1 VTQRPSELSVAAVT
15 PPAPTTVALPGTR
28 PEGTVRPDPDPRLT
42 GTAGDERDV
51 RLYRRMRFIRRFE
64 ETLLS
69 LFEEGV
75 LNGTTHACVGQ
86 EADCVAV
93 IEHLRP
99 GDHIFSN
106 HRCHGHYLAWT
117 GDAVGL
123 LAEVMGKSHG
133 VVGGIGGSQHLCAP
147 GFKSNGI
154 LGGTLPAAAGIA
166 LAMKLAG
173 DDAIST
179 VFMGDGAWGEGIVY
193 ETMNMAALWE
203 LPLLVVVENNGYSQS
218 TPIRLNMAGDIQ
230 GRFAAFGIETAHIDS
245 TDVLEIDAVAARQV
259 EAVRATRRPHGLIID
274 TYRLCHHSKS
284 DDNRPET
291 EIAERWTVEPLVIH
305 GRRLPDG
312 VRERVDA
319 DVEEALNE
327 IVTRELT

>member
-1 VTQRPSELSVAAVT
+1 
-15 PPAPTTVALPGTR
+15 
-28 PEGTVRPDPDPRLT
+28 
-42 GTAGDERDV
+42 
-51 RLYRRMRFIRRFE
+51 MRFIRRFE
-64 ETLLS
+64 ETLLA
-69 LFEEGV
+69 LFDQGV

-93 IEHLRP
+93 VEHLRP

-123 LAEVMGKSHG
+123 LAEVMGKPHG

-166 LAMKLAG
+166 LAMKLSG
-173 DDAIST
+173 DEAIST
-179 VFMGDGAWGEGIVY
+179 VFMGDGAWGEGVVY
-193 ETMNMAALWE
+193 EAMNMAALWE

-218 TPIRLNMAGDIQ
+218 TPIQLNMAGDIAR
-230 GRFAAFGIETAHIDS
+230 RFAAFGIETAHLDS

-259 EAVRATRRPHGLIID
+259 EAVRTSRRPHGLIID

-284 DDNRPET
+284 DDNRPEA
-291 EIAERWTVEPLVIH
+291 EIAERWTIEPLVVH
-305 GRRLPDG
+305 GQRLPDD
-312 VRERVDA
+312 VRQRVDA
-319 DVEEALNE
+319 DVEEALGE
-327 IVTRELT
+327 IVARELA

>member
-1 VTQRPSELSVAAVT
+1 MTQSPSGVRAAAARTSTAAVDAS
-15 PPAPTTVALPGTR
+15 PPTSTEPDAIR
-28 PEGTVRPDPDPRLT
+28 DPDPRLT
-42 GTAGDERDV
+42 GAPDDTRDE

-64 ETLLS
+64 ETLLA
-69 LFEEGV
+69 LFEEGA

-117 GDAVGL
+117 GDAAGL
-123 LAEVMGKSHG
+123 LAEVMGKPNG

-166 LAMKLAG
+166 LAMKLSG

-179 VFMGDGAWGEGIVY
+179 VFTGDGAWGEGVVY
-193 ETMNMAALWE
+193 ETMNMAALWK

-218 TPIRLNMAGDIQ
+218 TPIRLNMAGDIA
-230 GRFAAFGIETAHIDS
+230 GRLAAFGIETAHVDS
-245 TDVLEIDAVAARQV
+245 TDVLAIDAVAAEQI
-259 EAVRATRRPHGLIID
+259 EAVRTRREPRGLIID

-284 DDNRPET
+284 DDNRPEI

-305 GRRLPDG
+305 GRRLADDVRTRLDG
-312 VRERVDA
+312 EVEDA
-319 DVEEALNE
+319 LRA
-327 IVTRELT
+327 IVAQEVA

>member
-1 VTQRPSELSVAAVT
+1 VTESPSDLRTAITSATMIAASKDTSGEPELR
-15 PPAPTTVALPGTR
+15 L
-28 PEGTVRPDPDPRLT
+28 DPDPRLT
-42 GTAGDERDV
+42 GVPGDTRDV

-99 GDHIFSN
+99 GDHVFSN

-123 LAEVMGKSHG
+123 LAEVMGKPHG

-173 DDAIST
+173 DNAIST
-179 VFMGDGAWGEGIVY
+179 VFMGDGAWGEGVVY

-230 GRFAAFGIETAHIDS
+230 GRFAAFGIETVHIDS
-245 TDVLEIDAVAARQV
+245 TDVLEIEAVAARQV
-259 EAVRATRRPHGLIID
+259 EAVRTARRPHGLIID

-284 DDNRPET
+284 DDNRPEV
-291 EIAERWTVEPLVIH
+291 EIAERWTIEPLAVH
-305 GRRLPDG
+305 GRRLPDD

-327 IVTRELT
+327 IVARELA